1 MRQLEVYYNDVKAG
15 VLTELHQGNGYR
27 FEYIPEYLASNF
39 PHVSVTL
46 PKSHSPYEDDRLFPF
61 FANLLPE
68 GTLRRLV
75 CRENHIDE
83 NDLFGILCA
92 MSGTDTI
99 GAISLKTI
107 DDEKR

>member
-15 VLTELHQGNGYR
+15 VLTELAQGSGYR
-27 FEYIPEYLASNF
+27 FEYIPEYLSSDF

-46 PKSHSPYEDDRLFPF
+46 PKSHTSYEDDKLFPF

-68 GTLRRLV
+68 GTLRRVV
-75 CRENHIDE
+75 CREHHIDE
-83 NDLFGILCA
+83 NDLFGILSA
-92 MSGTDTI
+92 MSGVDTI

-107 DDEKR
+107 DDERR